1 MALTI
6 QQYYNM
12 PGNPTRQVFPVVSFG
27 WLRSFPIPIGPGVT
41 QYIKE
46 GPLLAQPV
54 DDEWMCGANR
64 SFDFIV
70 GIFEQDIDN
79 PMSLTIT
86 ATIDGVIWLGVDT
99 VLIPCSGVG
108 GMSIVFSNYVI
119 PAWAVRFAIYNPGP
133 TTFSG
138 SAMIAARSL

>member
-46 GPLLAQPV
+46 GPLLAQPA
-54 DDEWMCGANR
+54 DDEWMCGTNR

-70 GIFEQDIDN
+70 GMFEVDSDN
-79 PMSLTIT
+79 AMSLIIT
-86 ATIDGVIWLGVDT
+86 ASIDGVIWLEVDT
-99 VLIPCSGVG
+99 VLIPCVG
-108 GMSIVFSNYVI
+108 NTRMSVVFSNYVI

-133 TTFSG
+133 GTFGG